1 MLSFLRFL
9 ARRLIAIPITFFVV
23 TLILYGVALLAP
35 IEIRA
40 KLYWPPGASE
50 EWLAL
55 NGGAEAVRRLNEQV
69 IEQYGLDDPFPV
81 QYARWLL
88 QLLRGDWGSSFAVN
102 DVLPALLHRT
112 PVTAEL
118 TLYSVLLLIP
128 LGLASGVVAGWRK
141 NRLPDHGF
149 RLLAF
154 VATSIPS
161 FILGLLLLAF
171 FYVILKWFPP
181 GRISVSNV
189 FLVTSTTSTFK
200 SYTGLLTIDGLLNG
214 QYDIAVDALRHL
226 VLPVITLS
234 LAHWATLGRLTRASM
249 IEELSQ
255 DYITAALSRGLSMR
269 EAVWRHALRNAILP
283 GLNSSAISMASLFT
297 GVFVVESVFNFHGI
311 SELIV
316 IAMAQLDLPLMLGV
330 TVYSVLIVLPL
341 MFLLD
346 VLQAVVD
353 PRIQEGVV

>member
-1 MLSFLRFL
+1 VLSFLQFL
-9 ARRLIAIPITFFVV
+9 ARRLVAIPITFLVV
-23 TLILYGVALLAP
+23 TLILYGVAALSP

-55 NGGAEAVRRLNEQV
+55 NGGEEAVRRLNEQV
-69 IEQYGLDDPFPV
+69 IERYGLDDPFPV
-81 QYARWLL
+81 QYARWLS
-88 QLLRGDWGSSFAVN
+88 QLLRGDWGSSFAIN

-112 PVTAEL
+112 PVTVEL

-128 LGLASGVVAGWRK
+128 LGLAGGVAAGWKK

-149 RLLAF
+149 RFLAF
-154 VATSIPS
+154 VATSVPP

-171 FYVILKWFPP
+171 FYVSLKWFPP
-181 GRISVSNV
+181 GRLSVSNIV
-189 FLVTSTTSTFK
+189 AVTSTTSTFK
-200 SYTGLLTIDGLLNG
+200 NYTSLLTIDGLLNG
-214 QYDIAVDALRHL
+214 RYDIFVDALRHL
-226 VLPVITLS
+226 VLPVATLG
-234 LAHWATLGRLTRASM
+234 LAHWATLGRLTRAAM

-255 DYITAALSRGLSMR
+255 DYVTAALARGLSMR

-283 GLNSSAISMASLFT
+283 GLNSSVVSMASLFT
-297 GVFVVESVFNFHGI
+297 GVFVVESVFDLHGI

-316 IAMAQLDLPLMLGV
+316 IAVAQLDLPLTLGLA
-330 TVYSVLIVLPL
+330 VYSVLIVLPL

-346 VLQAVVD
+346 LLQAVVD
-353 PRIQEGVV
+353 PRIREGVV